1 MGDVSTSD
9 LKSAADEVLALL
21 KSEDLNDSER
31 KREIEVIVDRLSD
44 EAFNTLT
51 VLGQ

>member
-21 KSEDLNDSER
+21 KTDNLSDSS
-31 KREIEVIVDRLSD
+31 KKQEIESVIDRLSP
-44 EAFNTLT
+44 ETFNSLT
-51 VLGQ
+51 VLSQ